1 MKSNNIIFFFHVNLA
16 RFIVFQLGGG
26 DFLVV
31 LELVSQSAPGVI
43 GLILST
49 MQLIPYGTFN

>member
-43 GLILST
+43 ELILSNYAVNP
-49 MQLIPYGTFN
+49 LWYF